1 MSEFPVLIAEQAPI
15 APLTPRAALRWPL
28 IKRAIRRAGPATT
41 LEVGCG
47 QGAMGAR
54 IVALTPSFT
63 ALEPDLASFE
73 VALPRIQGRG
83 GRVLNCV
90 SGALEGETTFDMV
103 CAFEVLEHIEDDAAE
118 LEEWRSHVR
127 LGGHLLLSV

>member
-1 MSEFPVLIAEQAPI
+1 MSELPVSIAEQAPV
-15 APLTPRAALRWPL
+15 APLSPRAALRWPL
-28 IKRAIRRAGPATT
+28 IRRAVRRAGPATT

-63 ALEPDLASFE
+63 ALEPDYASFE
-73 VALPRIQGRG
+73 VARARIEGRG

-90 SGALEGETTFDMV
+90 SSALEDEQEFDM
-103 CAFEVLEHIEDDAAE
+103 
-118 LEEWRSHVR
+118 
-127 LGGHLLLSV
+127 